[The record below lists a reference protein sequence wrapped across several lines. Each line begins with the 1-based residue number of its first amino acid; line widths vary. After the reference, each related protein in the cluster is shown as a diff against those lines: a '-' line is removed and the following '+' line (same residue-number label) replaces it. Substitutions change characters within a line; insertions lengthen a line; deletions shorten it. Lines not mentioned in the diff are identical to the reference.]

1 MNNNWNLYWQTILDK
16 LKKRNKYLDIRH
28 SADAKK
34 MVALYDYDPHD
45 HSPHLDNDVSIIQVF
60 FLT

>member
-1 MNNNWNLYWQTILDK
+1 MN
-16 LKKRNKYLDIRH
+16 KRGSRRAPASLPGPRGGRYQDIRH

-45 HSPHLDNDVSIIQVF
+45 HSPNFDSDVRIFQ
-60 FLT
+60 FLRIN